1 MMRAALFDIVKL
13 AILKLLVLIDWFR
26 RLINPVEGKVI
37 RSGQGDQSSGSRKT
51 LCVLAHFDRDG
62 AVDDYVARYL
72 QALDELGCE
81 TVFVSTAKNLD
92 DESIRKIK
100 PFCSKFI
107 IKQNI
112 GYDFASWRTGLEAVG
127 DLSSYDRLIIANDSV
142 YGPLQDLR
150 KIFAEMDGRDVAFWG
165 ITDSLKY
172 GRHLQSYFLVYDRP
186 VLQSRVFAEFWRKL
200 PDYRHKYVVIIQGEV
215 GLSRRLVAAGFNF
228 AAYCPIEAVQE
239 AQRADAGTLA
249 AKFRDPRISPTHRAW
264 RALMRAG
271 CPFLKIQL
279 LRDNPMR
286 VPDLEDWEAVVGEVS
301 GYDLDLI
308 RKHLG
313 RVKRN

>member
-1 MMRAALFDIVKL
+1 MMQAALFDIAKL
-13 AILKLLVLIDWFR
+13 AILKLLVLVDWFR
-26 RLINPVEGKVI
+26 RLIHPVKGEVV
-37 RSGQGDQSSGSRKT
+37 RSGQGDQISGSCKT

-62 AVDDYVARYL
+62 VVDDYVVNYL
-72 QALDELGCE
+72 RSLYELGCE

-92 DESIRKIK
+92 DESIRKIT

-107 IKQNI
+107 IKQNV

-127 DLSSYDRLIIANDSV
+127 DLSGYDRLIIANDSV

-150 KIFAEMDGRDVAFWG
+150 KVFSEMDGRKVAFWG

-172 GRHLQSYFLVYDRP
+172 GRHLQSYFLVYGKP
-186 VLQSRVFAEFWRKL
+186 VLQSGLFQEFWRRL

-215 GLSRRLVAAGFNF
+215 GLSRRLVAAGFDF
-228 AAYCPIEAVQE
+228 AAYCPIETVQE
-239 AQRADAGTLA
+239 VQQADAGTLG

-286 VPDLEDWEAVVGEVS
+286 VPDLDDWEKVVGEVS
-301 GYDLDLI
+301 EYDLDLI
-308 RKHLG
+308 RNHLV

>member
-1 MMRAALFDIVKL
+1 MMQVALFDIAKL
-13 AILKLLVLIDWFR
+13 AILKLLVLVDAVR
-26 RLINPVEGKVI
+26 RLVNPVKGKVV
-37 RSGQGDQSSGSRKT
+37 RSGQGEQSSGSRKI

-62 AVDDYVARYL
+62 VVDDYVVSYL
-72 QALDELGCE
+72 RALDELGCE
-81 TVFVSTAKNLD
+81 TVFVSTAENLD
-92 DESIRKIK
+92 DESIREIM

-107 IKQNI
+107 IKQNT

-127 DLSSYDRLIIANDSV
+127 DLSAYDRLITANDSV

-150 KIFAEMDGRDVAFWG
+150 KIFAEMGGRNVAFWG

-172 GRHLQSYFLVYDRP
+172 SRHLQSYFLVYDKP
-186 VLQSRVFAEFWRKL
+186 VLRSEVFGEFWRKL

-215 GLSRRLVAAGFNF
+215 GLSRRLVAAGFDF
-228 AAYCPIEAVQE
+228 AAYCPIETVQE
-239 AQRADAGTLA
+239 AQQADAGLA
-249 AKFRDPRISPTHRAW
+249 AKFRDPRTSPTHRGW

-279 LRDNPMR
+279 LRDNPMQ
-286 VPDLEDWEAVVGEVS
+286 VPDLDDWETFLGEVS

-308 RKHLG
+308 RNHLA
-313 RVKRN
+313 RVKTN

>member
-1 MMRAALFDIVKL
+1 MMQAAFFDIVKL
-13 AILKLLVLIDWFR
+13 AILKLLVLIDWGR
-26 RLINPVEGKVI
+26 RLVNPAEGKIV
-37 RSGQGDQSSGSRKT
+37 RSGQGEQGGGSRKT

-62 AVDDYVARYL
+62 VVDDYVVAYL
-72 QALDELGCE
+72 RALDELGCE
-81 TVFVSTAKNLD
+81 TVFVSTAEGLD
-92 DESIRKIK
+92 DESIRKIM

-127 DLSSYDRLIIANDSV
+127 DLSGYDRLIIANDSV

-150 KIFAEMDGRDVAFWG
+150 KVFSEMDGRQVSFWG

-172 GRHLQSYFLVYDRP
+172 GRHLQSYFLVYDKA
-186 VLQSRVFAEFWRKL
+186 VLESSVFKEFWRRL

-215 GLSRRLVAAGFNF
+215 GLSRRLVAAGFDF
-228 AAYCPIEAVQE
+228 AAYCPIETVQE
-239 AQRADAGTLA
+239 AQQADDGALG
-249 AKFRDPRISPTHRAW
+249 AKYRDPRISPTHRGW

-279 LRDNPMR
+279 LRDNPMQ
-286 VPDLEDWEAVVGEVS
+286 VPDIDDWETVVRAVS
-301 GYDLDLI
+301 GYDLNLI
-308 RKHLG
+308 RNHLG
-313 RVKRN
+313 RVKGN

>member
-1 MMRAALFDIVKL
+1 MMQVALFDIAKL
-13 AILKLLVLIDWFR
+13 VILKLLALLDAIR
-26 RLINPVEGKVI
+26 RLVNPAKGDIV
-37 RSGQGDQSSGSRKT
+37 RSGQGDQISGSRKT

-62 AVDDYVARYL
+62 VVDDYVVSYL

-81 TVFVSTAKNLD
+81 TVFVSTAENLN
-92 DESIRKIK
+92 DESIRKIM

-127 DLSSYDRLIIANDSV
+127 GLSAYDRLIIANDSV

-150 KIFAEMDGRDVAFWG
+150 EVFAEMEGRNTAFWG

-172 GRHLQSYFLVYDRP
+172 GRHLQSYFLVYNKP
-186 VLQSRVFAEFWRKL
+186 VLQSEIFGEFWRKL

-215 GLSRRLVAAGFNF
+215 GLSRRLVAAGFDF
-228 AAYCPIEAVQE
+228 SAYCPIETVRESQ
-239 AQRADAGTLA
+239 QADAGALP

-264 RALMRAG
+264 RA
-271 CPFLKIQL
+271 
-279 LRDNPMR
+279 
-286 VPDLEDWEAVVGEVS
+286 
-301 GYDLDLI
+301 
-308 RKHLG
+308 
-313 RVKRN
+313 

>member
-1 MMRAALFDIVKL
+1 MMQAGLFDIVKL
-13 AILKLLVLIDWFR
+13 AILKLLALVDAIR
-26 RLINPVEGKVI
+26 RLVHPVKGDVV
-37 RSGQGDQSSGSRKT
+37 RSGQGDQNTGSRKT

-62 AVDDYVARYL
+62 VVDDYVVSYL

-81 TVFVSTAKNLD
+81 TVFVSTAENLD
-92 DESIRKIK
+92 DESVRKIM

-107 IKQNI
+107 IKQNV
-112 GYDFASWRTGLEAVG
+112 GYDFASWRTGLAAVG
-127 DLSSYDRLIIANDSV
+127 DLSVYDRLIIANDSV

-150 KIFAEMDGRDVAFWG
+150 KIFAEMAGRNVAFWG

-172 GRHLQSYFLVYDRP
+172 GRHLQSYFLVYDKP
-186 VLQSRVFAEFWRKL
+186 VLQSGIFREFWRKL
-200 PDYRHKYVVIIQGEV
+200 PDYRHKYAVIIQGEV
-215 GLSRRLVAAGFNF
+215 GLSRRLVAAGFDF

-239 AQRADAGTLA
+239 GQQADAGALP
-249 AKFRDPRISPTHRAW
+249 AKFRDPRISPTHRGW

-286 VPDLEDWEAVVGEVS
+286 VPDLDDWETVVGEVS

-308 RKHLG
+308 RNHLA

>member
-13 AILKLLVLIDWFR
+13 AILKLLVLVDAIR
-26 RLINPVEGKVI
+26 RLVNPVKGKVV
-37 RSGQGDQSSGSRKT
+37 RSGQGEQSSGARKI

-62 AVDDYVARYL
+62 VVDDYVVSYL

-81 TVFVSTAKNLD
+81 TVFVSTAENLD
-92 DESIRKIK
+92 DESIRKIM

-107 IKQNI
+107 IKQNT

-127 DLSSYDRLIIANDSV
+127 DLSAYDRLIIANDSV

-150 KIFAEMDGRDVAFWG
+150 KVFAAMDGRNVAFWG

-172 GRHLQSYFLVYDRP
+172 GRHLQSYFLVYEKS
-186 VLQSRVFAEFWRKL
+186 VLQSEVFGEFWRKL

-215 GLSRRLVAAGFNF
+215 GLSRRLVAAGFDF

-239 AQRADAGTLA
+239 GQKADAGTLA
-249 AKFRDPRISPTHRAW
+249 TKFRDPRISPTHRAW

-286 VPDLEDWEAVVGEVS
+286 VPDLDDWETVVGKAS

-308 RKHLG
+308 RHHLA

>member
-1 MMRAALFDIVKL
+1 MMQAAIFDIVKL
-13 AILKLLVLIDWFR
+13 AILKLLVLIDWGR
-26 RLINPVEGKVI
+26 RLVNPVEGKIV
-37 RSGQGDQSSGSRKT
+37 RSEQGEQGAGSRKT

-62 AVDDYVARYL
+62 IIDDYVVAYL
-72 QALDELGCE
+72 RALDELGCE
-81 TVFVSTAKNLD
+81 TVFVSTAEGLD
-92 DESIRKIK
+92 DESIRKIM

-127 DLSSYDRLIIANDSV
+127 DLSGYDRLIIANDSV

-150 KIFAEMDGRDVAFWG
+150 KVFSEMDGRQVSFWG

-172 GRHLQSYFLVYDRP
+172 GRHLQSYFLVYDKP
-186 VLQSRVFAEFWRKL
+186 VLESSVFTEFWRRL

-215 GLSRRLVAAGFNF
+215 GLSRRLVAAGFDF
-228 AAYCPIEAVQE
+228 AAYCPIETAQEVQ
-239 AQRADAGTLA
+239 QADAGTLA

-264 RALMRAG
+264 RALMSAG

-279 LRDNPMR
+279 LRDNPMQ
-286 VPDLEDWEAVVGEVS
+286 VPDIDDWETVIGAVS
-301 GYDLDLI
+301 GYDLNLI
-308 RKHLG
+308 RNHLG